1 MTDYD
6 YNYDYEKQ
14 LKLGLND
21 EETMWWTMLS

>member
-21 EETMWWTMLS
+21 EETMWWRMLS